1 MTVMR
6 YTKILSVLILALLC
20 GCRKETSPASAV
32 VSVNIA
38 VTPATRTDDPDEVKI
53 SDLNIFIFDAGGHLE
68 ESAYIDSH
76 MNGGEARYSFSWI
89 RQTDC
94 RVFACANLG
103 FRITGIRSVEDLKQ
117 YRYHLSYPDEYSRG
131 LPMTGESG
139 IVHIDDKVNDIDINL
154 VSMMAKV
161 SLCIDRTR
169 LGKNVKFN
177 VKSVQVGGCPKSAC
191 LFSQSKVSGGND
203 VFASGYCKSYG
214 EADDLNIDRSGGV
227 SREVSVYML
236 ENMQGRLLPEA
247 KTEKDKVLDMADAVA
262 GLCSYI
268 EIQAE
273 YRSDSLYTGPGEYL
287 KYRFYLGDS
296 PSDFDVQRNC
306 HYHIR
311 VSPSGSGLEEDS
323 WRIDKSSLL
332 PYGKASIRLH
342 PGNYVEGKV
351 GSDLHIWAEIEPK
364 GSRLSFGEEELE
376 YDKSRGIYDYTMDK
390 DGHGVTLHLKK
401 PGSGILYIEGG
412 APASAAEMVVVTVL
426 DSHQTENN
434 QVRFSASVVKSPSPS
449 GNAASPADFSLS
461 ACLGTEGAARTDYM
475 WNMKVVKRDG
485 GWSSSTPLYW
495 MNDTDIRFYAFSPYP
510 SSDNGI
516 SPLPA
521 GGAPSLQFSAKAKAE
536 EQIDLFAAS
545 DVRREGTVQ
554 LAFNHTLTAIR
565 FRKGETFSE
574 EAAITGISLSGI
586 RGDGIYNIENGEWT
600 GLSSERT
607 FTMSD
612 PSLAFLLPPQ
622 EFGRGSKACLNI
634 TVTEN
639 GDSETGSIPLE
650 GHKWEKGR
658 LTTYS
663 ISYSG
668 GHFSVNST
676 ENLFTSGDITI
687 NETNEDNTIN
697 EF

>member
-1 MTVMR
+1 MR
-6 YTKILSVLILALLC
+6 YAKILSVLILALLC
-20 GCRKETSPASAV
+20 GCRKETSPASTV

-68 ESAYIDSH
+68 ESAYIDSN
-76 MNGGEARYSFSWI
+76 MNGDGARYSFSWI
-89 RQTDC
+89 GQTDC

-103 FRITGIRSVEDLKQ
+103 FRINGIHSAGDLEQ

-287 KYRFYLGDS
+287 KYRFYIGDS

-351 GSDLHIWAEIEPK
+351 GSDLHIWAETEPK

-401 PGSGILYIEGG
+401 PGSGILYIEAG

-426 DSHQTENN
+426 DSLRTEND

-475 WNMKVVKRDG
+475 WNMKVVKSDG

-510 SSDNGI
+510 SPDNGI
-516 SPLPA
+516 SPFPA
-521 GGAPSLQFSAKAKAE
+521 GGAPSLQFSAKGRAE
-536 EQIDLFAAS
+536 DQIDLFAAN
-545 DVRREGTVQ
+545 DVQREGTVQ
-554 LAFNHTLTAIR
+554 LAFNHTLTAVR

-574 EAAITGISLSGI
+574 DAAITGISLSGI
-586 RGDGIYNIENGEWT
+586 SGDGIYNIENGEWT

-639 GDSETGSIPLE
+639 EDSETGSIPLE
-650 GHKWEKGR
+650 GHKWEKGK
-658 LTTYS
+658 LTTYA

>member
-1 MTVMR
+1 M
-6 YTKILSVLILALLC
+6 
-20 GCRKETSPASAV
+20 
-32 VSVNIA
+32 
-38 VTPATRTDDPDEVKI
+38 
-53 SDLNIFIFDAGGHLE
+53 
-68 ESAYIDSH
+68 
-76 MNGGEARYSFSWI
+76 
-89 RQTDC
+89 
-94 RVFACANLG
+94 
-103 FRITGIRSVEDLKQ
+103 
-117 YRYHLSYPDEYSRG
+117 
-131 LPMTGESG
+131 
-139 IVHIDDKVNDIDINL
+139 
-154 VSMMAKV
+154 
-161 SLCIDRTR
+161 
-169 LGKNVKFN
+169 
-177 VKSVQVGGCPKSAC
+177 
-191 LFSQSKVSGGND
+191 
-203 VFASGYCKSYG
+203 
-214 EADDLNIDRSGGV
+214 
-227 SREVSVYML
+227 
-236 ENMQGRLLPEA
+236 
-247 KTEKDKVLDMADAVA
+247 
-262 GLCSYI
+262 
-268 EIQAE
+268 
-273 YRSDSLYTGPGEYL
+273 
-287 KYRFYLGDS
+287 GDS

-332 PYGKASIRLH
+332 PYGKASIHLH

-426 DSHQTENN
+426 DSLRTENN
-434 QVRFSASVVKSPSPS
+434 QVRFKASVVKSPSPS

-461 ACLGTEGAARTDYM
+461 ACLGTEGAAHTDYM
-475 WNMKVVKRDG
+475 WNMKVVKSDG

-521 GGAPSLQFSAKAKAE
+521 GGAPSLHFSAKANAE
-536 EQIDLFAAS
+536 NQIDLFAAS
-545 DVRREGTVQ
+545 DVRRKGTVQ
-554 LAFNHTLTAIR
+554 LAFNHILTAIR

-574 EAAITGISLSGI
+574 DAAITGISLSGI
-586 RGDGIYNIENGEWT
+586 RGDGIFNIENGEWS

-612 PSLAFLLPPQ
+612 PALAFLLPPQ

-658 LTTYS
+658 LTTYA

>member
-1 MTVMR
+1 MR
-6 YTKILSVLILALLC
+6 YAKILSVLILALLC
-20 GCRKETSPASAV
+20 GCRKETSPASTV

-89 RQTDC
+89 GQTDC

-161 SLCIDRTR
+161 SICIDRTR

-332 PYGKASIRLH
+332 PYGKASIHLH

-412 APASAAEMVVVTVL
+412 APASAAAMVVVTVL
-426 DSHQTENN
+426 DSLRTEND

-461 ACLGTEGAARTDYM
+461 ACLGTEGAAHTDYM
-475 WNMKVVKRDG
+475 WNMKVVKSDG

-516 SPLPA
+516 SPFPA
-521 GGAPSLQFSAKAKAE
+521 GGAPSLQFSAKTRAE

-586 RGDGIYNIENGEWT
+586 RGDGIYNIENGEWSE
-600 GLSSERT
+600 LSSEKT

-612 PSLAFLLPPQ
+612 PALAFMLPPQ

-650 GHKWEKGR
+650 GHKWKKGK
-658 LTTYS
+658 LTTYA

>member
-1 MTVMR
+1 
-6 YTKILSVLILALLC
+6 
-20 GCRKETSPASAV
+20 
-32 VSVNIA
+32 
-38 VTPATRTDDPDEVKI
+38 
-53 SDLNIFIFDAGGHLE
+53 
-68 ESAYIDSH
+68 
-76 MNGGEARYSFSWI
+76 
-89 RQTDC
+89 
-94 RVFACANLG
+94 
-103 FRITGIRSVEDLKQ
+103 
-117 YRYHLSYPDEYSRG
+117 
-131 LPMTGESG
+131 
-139 IVHIDDKVNDIDINL
+139 
-154 VSMMAKV
+154 
-161 SLCIDRTR
+161 
-169 LGKNVKFN
+169 
-177 VKSVQVGGCPKSAC
+177 
-191 LFSQSKVSGGND
+191 
-203 VFASGYCKSYG
+203 
-214 EADDLNIDRSGGV
+214 
-227 SREVSVYML
+227 ML

-351 GSDLHIWAEIEPK
+351 GSNLHIWAEIEPK

-426 DSHQTENN
+426 DSLRTEND

-461 ACLGTEGAARTDYM
+461 ACLGTEGAAHTDYM
-475 WNMKVVKRDG
+475 WNMKVVKSDG

-516 SPLPA
+516 SPFPA
-521 GGAPSLQFSAKAKAE
+521 GGAPSLQFSAKGRAE
-536 EQIDLFAAS
+536 DQIDLFAAN
-545 DVRREGTVQ
+545 DVQREGTVQ

-600 GLSSERT
+600 SLSSERT

-612 PSLAFLLPPQ
+612 PSLAFMLPPQ

-658 LTTYS
+658 LTTYA

>member
-1 MTVMR
+1 M
-6 YTKILSVLILALLC
+6 
-20 GCRKETSPASAV
+20 

-76 MNGGEARYSFSWI
+76 MNGGETRYSFSWI
-89 RQTDC
+89 GQTDC

-103 FRITGIRSVEDLKQ
+103 FRITGIRSVEGLEQ

-364 GSRLSFGEEELE
+364 ESRLSFGEEELE

-401 PGSGILYIEGG
+401 PGSGILYIESG

-426 DSHQTENN
+426 DSLRTEND

-475 WNMKVVKRDG
+475 WNMKVVKSDG

-516 SPLPA
+516 SPFPA
-521 GGAPSLQFSAKAKAE
+521 GGAPSLQFSAKTRAE

-554 LAFNHTLTAIR
+554 LAFNHALTAIR

-586 RGDGIYNIENGEWT
+586 RGDGIYNIENGEWS

-612 PSLAFLLPPQ
+612 PALAFMLPPQ

-650 GHKWEKGR
+650 GHKWEKGK